1 MPTNNVDALLATDV
15 PDPSDFP
22 PPSALPGLRQLDTTY
37 RCAIC
42 GELYDAPITLL
53 CGHCFCSLHITK
65 EEECP
70 TCRKAANEGHFRT
83 NITVEEMLAREH
95 QARISRSKSNRAMNQ
110 TPTKRTTPAP
120 KSRKRRQR
128 SNSDGSSSTDI
139 VCVAGPSFND
149 TNRSSEALDSSPSPT
164 KHVKKKV
171 KSRARSELRLEPS
184 SDPREEELDTD
195 SAVSKVKCPVCRKQ
209 VDFNAI
215 NSHVDVCLNPS
226 SASTPTN
233 GERRSE
239 QKGQWSKI
247 LGGGNNNKG
256 KGREKNGRVIF
267 ISFRTLGSDEN
278 ADRLPKVTYHVIK
291 DKALKELLVENKLP
305 TSGDRVT
312 WIARHERWVMIYNA
326 NLDKSEKSRKTLSEL
341 RVELKKWEDNMKGRK
356 AVVDDTEA
364 YQAQNKDEFA
374 RLTEQA
380 RKSKNP
386 KPKAVSPVQ
395 ESGSENSETVL
406 VLDSEEEEALKI

>member
-215 NSHVDVCLNPS
+215 NKRTMVQN
-226 SASTPTN
+226 TWWRKQQQGQGQ
-233 GERRSE
+233 GEERA
-239 QKGQWSKI
+239 
-247 LGGGNNNKG
+247 N
-256 KGREKNGRVIF
+256 
-267 ISFRTLGSDEN
+267 EN